1 MRQPLLAVRRS
12 IVTGALAAGLVLAS
26 CGDDDVAVDDPVAT
40 EPSEEAP
47 ATEERDED
55 GSAASSG
62 ACALLDEAEVASAF
76 GAEPVEVEH
85 QEAAGASLE
94 MCEWRFTAQ
103 EEGIGLPPTLQLVLL
118 GPDDYEARMRGGED
132 LYEEIPGLGDHSAWA
147 HVGSEDTGYMVQLLA
162 RDGDAAI
169 HLNAAGLD
177 APDEAQIREAF
188 VSLAEDALA
197 GA

>member
-1 MRQPLLAVRRS
+1 MRQPPLAVRRP
-12 IVTGALAAGLVLAS
+12 IVAGALAAGLILAS
-26 CGDDDVAVDDPVAT
+26 CGDDDVAVDDTAAT
-40 EPSEEAP
+40 EPSAEASAP
-47 ATEERDED
+47 EERDGE

-62 ACALLDEAEVASAF
+62 ACALLDETEVASAF

-85 QEAAGASLE
+85 EEAAGASLE
-94 MCEWRFTAQ
+94 MCEWRFPAE

-118 GPDDYEARMRGGED
+118 GPDDYEARMQGGED
-132 LYEEIPGLGDHSAWA
+132 LYEQIPGLGDHSAWA
-147 HVGSEDTGYMVQLLA
+147 YVGSEETGYMVQLLA

-177 APDEAQIREAF
+177 APDETQIREAF